1 MVRILWKSLLEL
13 LTSVYIYIYTVC
25 THPNSIVTINRFPIY
40 MIFQTIYKRGQGI
53 YLFKV
58 LIS

>member
-1 MVRILWKSLLEL
+1 MESLLEL